1 METGVEEGTQSDL
14 DKKFWKSIW
23 SLDDPNKYK
32 NILWR
37 ACRES
42 LPTKSNLNRKTII
55 PNPTCDRCASMAED
69 TLHAL
74 WGCSGLN
81 VVWNDDR
88 WSFRSREV
96 FTDFKHLC
104 GWLMENGKP
113 LELFAIQVWCI
124 WHQRNQSR
132 LQQPCYLTKDLKL
145 TAQERWD
152 EIRSVNPLPNPIRP
166 EPKPKWTAP
175 PRNKYKINYDAAIS
189 NAENKAVIGVVVR
202 DCNGEVMASLI
213 QQLEQAYQPVEV
225 EAIAACRA
233 VEFGSEVGVDCA
245 IVEGDSEVIV
255 KALRNNDNGLT
266 PFAPLINDVS
276 LFSRLFSELAYS
288 HIRRDGNKVAHSLA
302 RLALMTPGW
311 TVWMEGVPSRTLPF
325 VQADLAVL

>member
-1 METGVEEGTQSDL
+1 
-14 DKKFWKSIW
+14 
-23 SLDDPNKYK
+23 
-32 NILWR
+32 
-37 ACRES
+37 
-42 LPTKSNLNRKTII
+42 
-55 PNPTCDRCASMAED
+55 MAED

-74 WGCSGLN
+74 WGCSSLN

-113 LELFAIQVWCI
+113 LELFAIQ
-124 WHQRNQSR
+124 
-132 LQQPCYLTKDLKL
+132 
-145 TAQERWD
+145 ERWD
-152 EIRSVNPLPNPIRP
+152 EIRSVNPLPNPIKP

-175 PRNKYKINYDAAIS
+175 PRNKYKVNYDAAIS
-189 NAENKAVIGVVVR
+189 NAENKAGIGVVVR
-202 DCNGEVMASLI
+202 DYNGEVMASLI

-233 VEFGSEVGVDCA
+233 VEFGSEIGVDCA

-276 LFSRLFSELAYS
+276 LFSSLFSELSYS

-302 RLALMTPGW
+302 KLALMTPVC
-311 TVWMEGVPSRTLPF
+311 TVRMEDVPSRTLPF
-325 VQADLAVL
+325 VQADLTVF

>member
-1 METGVEEGTQSDL
+1 MVDCLIDETMGNWDAKMLEGVLIPVEAELAKKIPFARSQTEDSLFWPFTADGQYNCKSVYHFLKELETEVEEGTQSDL

-23 SLDDPNKYK
+23 SLDVPNKYK
-32 NILWR
+32 NILWHV
-37 ACRES
+37 CRES

-55 PNPTCDRCASMAED
+55 PNPTCGRCASMAED

-132 LQQPCYLTKDLKL
+132 LQQPCYVTKDLKL
-145 TAQERWD
+145 TAQEHWD

-166 EPKPKWTAP
+166 
-175 PRNKYKINYDAAIS
+175 
-189 NAENKAVIGVVVR
+189 
-202 DCNGEVMASLI
+202 
-213 QQLEQAYQPVEV
+213 
-225 EAIAACRA
+225 
-233 VEFGSEVGVDCA
+233 
-245 IVEGDSEVIV
+245 
-255 KALRNNDNGLT
+255 
-266 PFAPLINDVS
+266 
-276 LFSRLFSELAYS
+276 
-288 HIRRDGNKVAHSLA
+288 
-302 RLALMTPGW
+302 
-311 TVWMEGVPSRTLPF
+311 
-325 VQADLAVL
+325 